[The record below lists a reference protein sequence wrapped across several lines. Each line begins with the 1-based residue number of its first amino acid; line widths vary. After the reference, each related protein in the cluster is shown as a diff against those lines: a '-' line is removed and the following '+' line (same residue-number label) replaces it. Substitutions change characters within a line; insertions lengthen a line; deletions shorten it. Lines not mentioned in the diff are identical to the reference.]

1 MHPQV
6 TTFVLTSR
14 YGGGVIGRAP
24 LESRLDAS
32 GGSTVKVISFFNHK
46 GGVGKTT
53 LIFNVG
59 VALAKSGR
67 RVLFV
72 DADAQANLTGTA
84 LRADDY
90 ATSLEAHNTIY
101 DSLLPVIR
109 TNGEPM
115 TPDPVKIRE
124 SAWLVP
130 GHIRL
135 SEYEESL
142 ATDWP
147 NTLAGRYEG
156 FQRSTAFWRIVTSAA
171 KKVDAEVVLID
182 VGPSV
187 GALNRMVILSSDG
200 FVVPLSPDLFS
211 LTALPSV
218 GNSVATWISE
228 WRGALAQAAARGTDK
243 EIPGG
248 LPAGNPSPLGYIS
261 QQFASYR
268 SAPATAFKRWLNQIP
283 GAYATEVA
291 GRLLSVGIKVPS
303 GDPQI
308 GTVRN
313 LSSLVPMAQEANAAI
328 FELTGAEARG
338 AQYVR
343 ARDTLEDFEGLATE
357 IERRMTEVG

>member
-1 MHPQV
+1 MK
-6 TTFVLTSR
+6 
-14 YGGGVIGRAP
+14 IIA
-24 LESRLDAS
+24 
-32 GGSTVKVISFFNHK
+32 FFNHK

-53 LIFNVG
+53 LLFNVG
-59 VALAKSGR
+59 VALAKTGR
-67 RVLFV
+67 RVLFI
-72 DADAQANLTGTA
+72 DADAQANLTGSA
-84 LRADDY
+84 LNADDY
-90 ATSLEAHNTIY
+90 AENIQRHNTIY

-109 TNGEPM
+109 TNGEPI
-115 TPDPVKIRE
+115 TPDPVQIRPN
-124 SAWLVP
+124 AWLVP

-156 FQRSTAFWRIVTSAA
+156 FQRSTAFWRIVNSAA
-171 KKVDAEVVLID
+171 AKVHAEVVLID

-187 GALNRMVILSSDG
+187 GALNRMIILSSDG

-218 GNSVATWISE
+218 GNSVSTWVAE
-228 WRGALAQAAARGTDK
+228 WKGAVAQAASRGTAK

-248 LPAGNPSPLGYIS
+248 LPTGAPSPLGYIS

-268 SAPATAFKRWLNQIP
+268 SAPATAFKRWLTQIP

-291 GRLLSVGIKVPS
+291 DRLSHVGIAIPT
-303 GDPQI
+303 GDAQI

-343 ARDTLEDFEGLATE
+343 AKDTFRDFEALAIE
-357 IERRMTEVG
+357 IERRINEVG

>member
-1 MHPQV
+1 MK
-6 TTFVLTSR
+6 T
-14 YGGGVIGRAP
+14 
-24 LESRLDAS
+24 
-32 GGSTVKVISFFNHK
+32 ISFFNHK

-53 LIFNVG
+53 LLFNVG
-59 VALAKSGR
+59 IALAGLGR

-84 LRADDY
+84 LSAEKY
-90 ATSLEAHNTIY
+90 AQTIEDEGTIY
-101 DSLLPVIR
+101 DSLLPVVR
-109 TNGEPM
+109 TNGEPI
-115 TPDPVKIRE
+115 TPVPVQVRD
-124 SAWLVP
+124 SAWIVP

-135 SEYEESL
+135 SDYEESL

-147 NTLAGRYEG
+147 DTLAGRYQG
-156 FQRSTAFWRIVTSAA
+156 FQRSTAFWRIVNSSAESVSA
-171 KKVDAEVVLID
+171 DVVLVD

-187 GALNRMVILSSDG
+187 GALNRMIILSSDG

-218 GNSVATWISE
+218 GNAVGTWVRE
-228 WRGALAQAAARGTDK
+228 WRGAVAQAQGRGVDS

-248 LPAGNPSPLGYIS
+248 LPKGEPSPLGYIS

-268 SAPATAFKRWLNQIP
+268 SAPATAFRRWLERIP
-283 GAYATEVA
+283 GEYANEVA
-291 GRLLSVGIKVPS
+291 ARLADAGIAVPS
-303 GDPQI
+303 GDAQI

-313 LSSLVPMAQEANAAI
+313 LSSLVPMAQEANSAI

-343 ARDTLEDFEGLATE
+343 ARDTLKDFQSLALE
-357 IERRMTEVG
+357 IERRMAEVDAD

>member
-1 MHPQV
+1 M
-6 TTFVLTSR
+6 
-14 YGGGVIGRAP
+14 
-24 LESRLDAS
+24 
-32 GGSTVKVISFFNHK
+32 KVISFFNHK

-53 LIFNVG
+53 LLFNVG
-59 VALAKSGR
+59 IALAKSGR

-84 LRADDY
+84 LSAEDY
-90 ATSLEAHNTIY
+90 AENVDTSNTIFH
-101 DSLLPVIR
+101 SLLPVIR
-109 TNGEPM
+109 TNGEPL
-115 TPDPVKIRE
+115 TPEPVKIRDT
-124 SAWLVP
+124 AWLVP

-156 FQRSTAFWRIVTSAA
+156 FQRSTAFWRIINSAA
-171 KKVDAEVVLID
+171 ERVEAEVVLID

-218 GNSVATWISE
+218 GNAVATWISE
-228 WRGALAQAAARGTDK
+228 WRGAMTQAVARGTAA

-248 LPAGNPSPLGYIS
+248 LPLGVPSPLGYIS

-268 SAPATAFKRWLNQIP
+268 SAPATAFKRWLAQIP
-283 GAYATEVA
+283 DAYATEVA
-291 GRLLSVGIKVPS
+291 GRLSGVGIKVPM
-303 GDPQI
+303 GDQQI

-328 FELTGAEARG
+328 FELSGAEARG

-343 ARDTLEDFEGLATE
+343 ARDTLADFEGLANE
-357 IERRMTEVG
+357 IERRMAEVG

>member
-1 MHPQV
+1 M
-6 TTFVLTSR
+6 R
-14 YGGGVIGRAP
+14 I
-24 LESRLDAS
+24 
-32 GGSTVKVISFFNHK
+32 ISFFNHK

-53 LIFNVG
+53 LLFNVG
-59 VALAKSGR
+59 VALASSGR

-84 LRADDY
+84 LPADDY
-90 ATSLEAHNTIY
+90 SRNLDAKNTIY

-109 TNGEPM
+109 TNGEPI
-115 TPDPVKIRE
+115 TPDPVKIRDN
-124 SAWLVP
+124 AWLVP

-156 FQRSTAFWRIVTSAA
+156 FQRSTALWRIIHNAA
-171 KKVDAEVVLID
+171 EKVDAEVVLID

-187 GALNRMVILSSDG
+187 GSLNRMVILGSDG
-200 FVVPLSPDLFS
+200 FVIPLSPDLFS

-218 GNSVATWISE
+218 GNSVATWIAE

-243 EIPGG
+243 EMPGG
-248 LPAGNPSPLGYIS
+248 LPIGEPSPLGYIS

-283 GAYATEVA
+283 GVYAEQVA
-291 GRLLSVGIKVPS
+291 ERLSGVGISIPT

-328 FELTGAEARG
+328 FELSGAEARG

-343 ARDTLEDFEGLATE
+343 ARDTLKDFEALAEE
-357 IERRMTEVG
+357 IERRMSEVE